1 MTKHPLLQVPWS
13 DTLYLILL
21 ISPAVFVK
29 YWLNYYEEA
38 LLLSF
43 GETDNEWHFFSAVF
57 SFTNLNAYCS
67 GTVILNINPFYTHMY
82 TSHIPHTRTHT
93 IHPYIHHT
101 HIHMHHTPQTNT
113 HTITFFLSPF
123 YWTLCWRFYPGQ
135 LRKKKKLKDIPR
147 KEKCKYLIWRK
158 KWHI

>member
-1 MTKHPLLQVPWS
+1 MTGYWPSLMTKHPLLQVPWS

-43 GETDNEWHFFSAVF
+43 GETDNEGHFFSAVF

-93 IHPYIHHT
+93 IHIHTYTIHT
-101 HIHMHHTPQTNT
+101 YTCTIRHRPT
-113 HTITFFLSPF
+113 HT
-123 YWTLCWRFYPGQ
+123 Q
-135 LRKKKKLKDIPR
+135 LLFSSHHFIEHCVEDSIQGNYVRKR
-147 KEKCKYLIWRK
+147 N
-158 KWHI
+158 